1 VFDRRADDRAPVFN
15 KPADR
20 PTTRWMIDIMASSD
34 TAVSTNPA
42 PSAPPRFY
50 AEIGYVFAAVGAV
63 LFSTKGIAIKL
74 AYREPID
81 ATLLLALRMALSVPI
96 YAFVAWLALSRDRQN
111 GRSFPRGM
119 QVIRA
124 ALVGILGYWVASYLD
139 FYGLEFISAQFERLI
154 LFTYPLF
161 VVIFGALFFG
171 QPMRLKAVAA
181 IGLSYLGL
189 AVIFAENIGEPGSHI
204 AYGAAGVLLS
214 ALAFA
219 MYQLLAKKSIS
230 ELGPQLFT
238 CIAMTG
244 AAIAVFAQFLVTRPV
259 AEVMSVSTNVWGISL
274 YLAIGATVL
283 PSFFMSAALHRISAQ
298 ANSTIGTLS
307 PVVTIILAVLV
318 LGEPL
323 TLSGVVGAVLVL
335 AGVAWFTLSDRR
347 ARR

>member
-1 VFDRRADDRAPVFN
+1 
-15 KPADR
+15 
-20 PTTRWMIDIMASSD
+20 MASSD
-34 TAVSTNPA
+34 TTVPAA
-42 PSAPPRFY
+42 PSAHPRFY
-50 AEIGYVFAAVGAV
+50 VELGYVFAAIGAV

-81 ATLLLALRMALSVPI
+81 ATLLLALRMALAVPV
-96 YAFVAWLALSRDRQN
+96 YAVIAWLTLRDNRRRARPLPSLALV
-111 GRSFPRGM
+111 G
-119 QVIRA
+119 RA
-124 ALVGILGYWVASYLD
+124 AFVGILGYWIASYFD

-171 QPMRLKAVAA
+171 QPMKLKAVAA

-189 AVIFAENIGEPGSHI
+189 AVIFLENIGEPGSHV
-204 AYGAAGVLLS
+204 AWGAFVVLIS

-219 MYQLLAKKSIS
+219 MYQLLAKKVIT

-238 CIAMTG
+238 CIAMSG
-244 AAIAVFAQFLVTRPV
+244 AALAVFVQFLLTRPL
-259 AEVMSVSTNVWGISL
+259 AEVAAVSPRVWGIAG

-307 PVVTIILAVLV
+307 PVVTIVLAVTV

-323 TLSGVVGAVLVL
+323 TPSGVVGALLVL
-335 AGVAWFTLSDRR
+335 AGVAWFTLADRKRR
-347 ARR
+347 A

>member
-1 VFDRRADDRAPVFN
+1 VELG
-15 KPADR
+15 
-20 PTTRWMIDIMASSD
+20 
-34 TAVSTNPA
+34 
-42 PSAPPRFY
+42 Y
-50 AEIGYVFAAVGAV
+50 AFAAIGAV

-81 ATLLLALRMALSVPI
+81 ATLLLALRMALAVPV
-96 YAFVAWLALSRDRQN
+96 YAVIAWLTLRDNRRRARPLPSLALV
-111 GRSFPRGM
+111 G
-119 QVIRA
+119 RA
-124 ALVGILGYWVASYLD
+124 AFVGILGYWIASYFD

-171 QPMRLKAVAA
+171 QPMKLKAVAA

-189 AVIFAENIGEPGSHI
+189 AVIFLENIGEPGSHV
-204 AYGAAGVLLS
+204 AWGAFVVLIS

-219 MYQLLAKKSIS
+219 MYQLLAKKVIT

-238 CIAMTG
+238 CIAMSG
-244 AAIAVFAQFLVTRPV
+244 AALAVFVQFLLTRPL
-259 AEVMSVSTNVWGISL
+259 AEIAAVSPRVWGIAG

-307 PVVTIILAVLV
+307 PVVTIVLAVTV

-323 TLSGVVGAVLVL
+323 TPSGVVGALLVL
-335 AGVAWFTLSDRR
+335 AGVAWFTLADRKRR
-347 ARR
+347 A